1 MPTPI
6 KLEGWPDGLNT
17 ILRPDSLPVDALRRC
32 VNYDIDD
39 AGKLSRRGGSTKI
52 YSGTIVKGTLWS
64 SDDFSRTLFV
74 ESGSLWELIE
84 YPTGTYT
91 PRLVR
96 TNVGNTRMSY
106 LDLNGNTYYTNGIQ
120 TGLMLADGNDV
131 PWGMIGPGS
140 QPNLTQGIS
149 GELFAGTYQVA
160 ITYIADSGEESGTG
174 LAKTIEVAADNS
186 SIFLSDFPAS
196 PPGTAFIRVYVSH
209 MDGEG
214 LYRMAD
220 LHPAAPHYEIDR
232 VSNTA
237 AFRLQTQFGM
247 APPPGDILE
256 YHNGRIYIANNN
268 ILWFTEPLRYGLVK
282 PMKGFL
288 QFPKRITIVK
298 AVDDGLYVCSDK
310 TYWISGADTP
320 QFHQREVLPYGGVF
334 GTGINIPNFDAVAW
348 FSKRGIVFGGENGE
362 VLNIMQDRVAVA
374 EYGYGTMLWREY
386 KGIRQIVADLW
397 EGELNTYAAAD
408 YVALETARGGAFI

>member
-1 MPTPI
+1 MPTPV
-6 KLEGWPDGLNT
+6 KLEGWSQGLNT
-17 ILRPDSLPVDALRRC
+17 ILRADSLPVDALRRC

-39 AGKLSRRGGSTKI
+39 AGKLARRPGAI
-52 YSGTIVKGTLWS
+52 RIHAGTIVKGTLWS
-64 SDDFSRTLFV
+64 NDDFSRTLFV
-74 ESGSLWELIE
+74 EAGSLFELLE
-84 YPTGTYT
+84 YPIGTYT

-96 TNVGNTRMSY
+96 TGVGSTHMAY
-106 LDLNGNTYYTNGIQ
+106 LDLNGDTYYSNGIL
-120 TGLMLADGNDV
+120 TGLLKADGNDV
-131 PWGMIGPGS
+131 PWGTPGPGS
-140 QPNLTQGIS
+140 QPNLSQGIS
-149 GELFAGTYQVA
+149 GELAAGTYQVA
-160 ITYIADSGEESGTG
+160 ITYISATGEESGTG
-174 LAKTIEVAADNS
+174 LAATIEVAADNS
-186 SIFLSDFPAS
+186 SIFLTDFPA
-196 PPGTAFIRVYVSH
+196 PPAGTDFIRVYVSH
-209 MDGEG
+209 RDGEG
-214 LYRMAD
+214 LYRIGD
-220 LHPAAPHYEIDR
+220 IHPAAPSYEIDK

-247 APPPGDILE
+247 KPPAGDILE

-268 ILWFTEPLRYGLVK
+268 ILWFTDALRYGLVK

-288 QFPKRITIVK
+288 QFPKRITVVK
-298 AVDDGLYVCSDK
+298 AVDDGLYVCSDR
-310 TYWISGADTP
+310 TYWVSGVDTP

-374 EYGYGTMLWREY
+374 EYGYGAMLWREH

-397 EGELNTYAAAD
+397 GGELNTYAAAD

>member
-1 MPTPI
+1 
-6 KLEGWPDGLNT
+6 
-17 ILRPDSLPVDALRRC
+17 VDALRRC

-320 QFHQREVLPYGGVF
+320 QFHQR
-334 GTGINIPNFDAVAW
+334 
-348 FSKRGIVFGGENGE
+348 
-362 VLNIMQDRVAVA
+362 
-374 EYGYGTMLWREY
+374 
-386 KGIRQIVADLW
+386 
-397 EGELNTYAAAD
+397 
-408 YVALETARGGAFI
+408 

>member
-6 KLEGWPDGLNT
+6 KLEGWKDGLNT
-17 ILRPDSLPVDALRRC
+17 ILRVDSLPIDALRRC
-32 VNYDIDD
+32 VNFDIDD
-39 AGKLSRRGGSTKI
+39 AGKISRRQGSSRI
-52 YSGTIVKGTLWS
+52 HSGTIVKGTLWS
-64 SDDFSRTLFV
+64 SDDFKRTLFV
-74 ESGSLWELIE
+74 EAGSLWELIE
-84 YPTGTYT
+84 HPIGTYT

-96 TNVGNTRMSY
+96 TGVGTTRMSY
-106 LDLNGNTYYTNGIQ
+106 LDLNGNTYYTNGVL
-120 TGLMLADGNDV
+120 TGLMLADGNAV
-131 PWGMIGPGS
+131 TWGMIGPGS

-149 GELFAGTYQVA
+149 GDLFAGTYQVA
-160 ITYIADSGEESGTG
+160 ITYIATSGEESGTG
-174 LAKTIEVAADNS
+174 LAKTIEVVADNS
-186 SIFLSDFPAS
+186 SILLSDFPAS
-196 PPGTAFIRVYVSH
+196 PPGTAFIRVYVTH
-209 MDGEG
+209 RDGEG
-214 LYRMAD
+214 LYRMSD
-220 LHPAAPHYEIDR
+220 LHPAATHYEIDK
-232 VSNTA
+232 VANTA

-298 AVDDGLYVCSDK
+298 AVDDGIYVCSDR
-310 TYWISGADTP
+310 TYWVSGVDTP

-348 FSKRGIVFGGENGE
+348 FSKRGICFGGENGE

-374 EYGYGTMLWREY
+374 EYGYGTMLWREH

-408 YVALETARGGAFI
+408 YVALETARGGEFI